1 MIRKIFT
8 AILKILNGRKYI
20 NTSRRIAVGFALLI
34 FIGALLLM
42 LPISSK
48 ERVVTPF
55 LTAIFTTTS
64 ATCVTGL
71 IMVDTGAYYSLFGQV
86 VIIALIQIGGLGF
99 MTILTMA
106 FLASR
111 RNIGMRNR
119 MMMAQT
125 LGLDSMSGVVK
136 ITKHVLVAVGVFELI
151 GALLLATRFVP
162 DYGLKGIWYGVFHS
176 ISAFCNAG
184 FDILGKGDSICSY
197 NRDPVIIITISF
209 LIIIGGIGFIV
220 WEDFYR
226 KRSLKKLSVYTKLV
240 LIITLVLIVAGTIGF
255 YIFESNNP
263 ITLKDQPTWVK
274 IMSSYFQSVTC
285 RTAGYDSIGQV
296 NLTEQSKVLST
307 ILMMIGGASG
317 STAGGVKVG
326 SIGVIILTLVS
337 AIKSE
342 KDVTVMGRTI
352 GRKNVSYAHALMI
365 MCLCL
370 VIGAGVCMSAVDS
383 HHVIDE
389 IYEFASA
396 YGTVGL
402 SVGVTTDSS
411 LLTKCLLI
419 LYMFFGRVGIMTIS
433 VALMTNNSKGAE
445 IEYPE
450 VNVMIG

>member
-1 MIRKIFT
+1 MRGKFFA

-20 NTSRRIAVGFALLI
+20 NTSRRIAMGFALLI

-71 IMVDTGAYYSLFGQV
+71 VLVDTGAYYSIFGQA

-99 MTILTMA
+99 MTILTLA
-106 FLASR
+106 FLASK

-136 ITKHVLVAVGVFELI
+136 ITKHVLAAVSIFELA
-151 GALLLATRFVP
+151 GALILSTRFVP
-162 DYGLKGIWYGVFHS
+162 DYGLKGIWYGIFHS

-197 NRDPVIIITISF
+197 DNDPVVILTLSF

-220 WEDFYR
+220 WEDCYR
-226 KRSLKKLSVYTKLV
+226 KRSLKKLSVYSKLV
-240 LIITLVLIVAGTIGF
+240 FIITAILIVAGTIGF
-255 YIFESNNP
+255 YVFESQNP
-263 ITLKDQPTWVK
+263 LTLKDQPMWMR

-285 RTAGYDSIGQV
+285 RTAGYDSIGQA
-296 NLTEQSKVLST
+296 NLTDQSKVLST

-317 STAGGVKVG
+317 STAGGVKVV
-326 SIGVIILTLVS
+326 SVGVIIFTLVS
-337 AIKSE
+337 VIKSE
-342 KDVTVMGRTI
+342 KEVTVMGRAI
-352 GRKNVSYAHALMI
+352 GRKNANYAHALMI

-370 VIGAGVCMSAVDS
+370 VIGAGVLMSAVDS
-383 HHVIDE
+383 QNVIDE

-402 SVGVTTDSS
+402 SVGVTTESS
-411 LLTKCLLI
+411 LLTKCLLM

-433 VALMTNNSKGAE
+433 VALITGNNKDSE
-445 IEYPE
+445 IGYPE